1 MNAPRDQRWPPDQI
15 DLHVV
20 LPTRV
25 FGGAERTIANLLEG
39 MALLPSAPSVTIYGD
54 PALLRPHV
62 PQGLAV
68 AWVDIT
74 VWPVGTA
81 LQTLRGT
88 RADAAR
94 LAAHVAAQRRPGR
107 KTVVLCM
114 LHYGV
119 GLAVWM
125 RRALRHQPDTRVLA
139 SPRGPSVLGIPM
151 ITPHRWQ
158 RWLLHGHVAAAGRWC
173 DGVIVPSDGM
183 RRELLRRYRARAD
196 RVWAV
201 PNSYPTRLDDA
212 WAQRQCAGSG
222 ADDATP
228 LTGGVRFVMASRLS
242 GEKAIGWAIAA
253 FARHAAAHPRDTLTV
268 IGDGPDRPLLQ
279 ADVAARGLQDR
290 VRLQPFAQDPFGAMA
305 QHDVYV
311 HTCLLEGFGNSMVE
325 ALALGLPVIA
335 TDCDFGPR
343 HIVWP
348 GINGW
353 LVAPGDE
360 AALADAMAAVHR
372 WPMDRWRR
380 AARASALNY
389 TSFAMAARYVDIF
402 ARV

>member
-1 MNAPRDQRWPPDQI
+1 MTAAQGPRRWAPEQI
-15 DLHVV
+15 DLAVV

-25 FGGAERTIANLLEG
+25 FGGAERTISNLLEG
-39 MALLPSAPSVTIYGD
+39 MARLPSAPRVTIYGD
-54 PALLRPHV
+54 PDMLRPHV
-62 PQGLAV
+62 PDTAAV
-68 AWVDIT
+68 EWVDISA
-74 VWPVGTA
+74 WPVGTA
-81 LQTLRGT
+81 LQTLRQT
-88 RADAAR
+88 RADAHR
-94 LAAHVAAQRRPGR
+94 LAEHVAAHRRAGR

-125 RRALRHQPDTRVLA
+125 QRALRHCPDTRVLA

-158 RWLLHGHVAAAGRWC
+158 RWLLHGHVAAAGRGC
-173 DGVIVPSDGM
+173 AGVIVPSEGM
-183 RRELLRRYRARAD
+183 RQELIGRYRAHPG

-201 PNSYPTRLDDA
+201 PNSYPAQLDEM
-212 WAQRQCAGSG
+212 WAEAQQRRAAAPRRAG
-222 ADDATP
+222 D
-228 LTGGVRFVMASRLS
+228 GVRFVMASRLS

-253 FARHAAAHPRDTLTV
+253 FARHVARHPHDTLTV
-268 IGDGPDRPLLQ
+268 IGDGPDRPLLE
-279 ADVAARGLQDR
+279 AEVMARGLQHR
-290 VRLQPFAQDPFGAMA
+290 VRLEPFQRSPFRRMA
-305 QHDVYV
+305 EHDVYV

-343 HIVWP
+343 HIVWQ

-353 LVAPGDE
+353 LVPPNDE
-360 AALADAMAAVHR
+360 AALVQALGAVHR
-372 WPMDRWRR
+372 WPMDRLRQ

-402 ARV
+402 GRV